1 MKLLIVDDHPIVR
14 SGLRRLLAAEPQF
27 DIAEAADGEEALG
40 MLREWR
46 PDMVV
51 LDLNLP
57 GISGLELLRRMRG
70 IDAKAR
76 ILVVSML
83 DNPIYVARAVEAGAR
98 GYVSKTVPPEQ
109 ILEAARRVGGG
120 GTYLDHEIAQELA
133 LWNLRTPQDPLRE
146 LSSRDV
152 EILRLLAEG
161 RSLGEIAQAVGLTY
175 KTVANHCTRLKAKL
189 ALSRTADLIRLA
201 ISSGLAQADTGLAAA
216 AADSSAEDEQH
227 SLTRPPH

>member
-57 GISGLELLRRMRG
+57 GISGLELLRR
-70 IDAKAR
+70 
-76 ILVVSML
+76 ML